1 MRRMST
7 PVPTAVD
14 SGHVQFFRSRLLIS
28 DSDQIVKIVDQMEQE
43 CNDIRQEALRM
54 SWYMR
59 GGISYDHAL
68 QLSVGER
75 KLINKLIKDNLET
88 TKKSGLPFF

>member
-1 MRRMST
+1 MPAS
-7 PVPTAVD
+7 VSTAVNL
-14 SGHVQFFRSRLLIS
+14 GHVQFFRSRLLIS
-28 DSDQIVKIVDQMEQE
+28 NSDQIVKIVDQMERE
-43 CNDIRQEALRM
+43 CNDIRQEALQM

-59 GGISYDHAL
+59 GGLSYDHAL